1 MGRERVLFSSE
12 ERQTRPQVVTF
23 LRDLA
28 DRIEGGEVVLKQG
41 NKSVTVNLPH
51 NLVLELKV
59 ETEDKK
65 GREKRTLEVEIE
77 WYEGEQAETGV
88 TLG

>member
-1 MGRERVLFSSE
+1 MGREIVLFSSE

-28 DRIEGGEVVLKQG
+28 DRIEEGEVILKQG
-41 NKSVTVNLPH
+41 GESLTVTLPQ

-59 ETEDKK
+59 ESEDKK
-65 GREKRTLEVEIE
+65 GRDKRSLEVELE
-77 WYEGEQAETGV
+77 WYEGDEAETGV

>member
-1 MGRERVLFSSE
+1 MGRETVLFRSE
-12 ERQTRPQVVTF
+12 EHKTRPEVVGF
-23 LRDLA
+23 LRGLA
-28 DRIEGGEVVLKQG
+28 DRVEKGEVTFQQG
-41 NKSVTVNLPH
+41 DDSVTVNLPH

-77 WYEGEQAETGV
+77 WYEGDNGDTGV
-88 TLG
+88 TFG

>member
-1 MGRERVLFSSE
+1 MGREIVLFSSE

-23 LRDLA
+23 LRELA
-28 DRIEGGEVVLKQG
+28 DRIEGGEVTLKQG
-41 NKSVTVNLPH
+41 SESLTIALPH

-77 WYEGEQAETGV
+77 WYEGDEAETGV